1 MQLSSAA
8 LERLI
13 GTDPQFELELK
24 QNVVASFYQRR
35 IKAITNDEA
44 MKQRFDTIDAEARSV
59 FAQAAQDAIG
69 TLKHSWGGISIDK
82 FHPAVEQLLTSK
94 AQTVALALF
103 HKMVEDKIAE
113 LLPDLPARVERK
125 IEMTLNAMVQA
136 EVKRRL
142 HTLAEEPKT

>member
-1 MQLSSAA
+1 VDRF
-8 LERLI
+8 ERR
-13 GTDPQFELELK
+13 EE
-24 QNVVASFYQRR
+24 R
-35 IKAITNDEA
+35 
-44 MKQRFDTIDAEARSV
+44 
-59 FAQAAQDAIG
+59 
-69 TLKHSWGGISIDK
+69 
-82 FHPAVEQLLTSK
+82 
-94 AQTVALALF
+94 ALF